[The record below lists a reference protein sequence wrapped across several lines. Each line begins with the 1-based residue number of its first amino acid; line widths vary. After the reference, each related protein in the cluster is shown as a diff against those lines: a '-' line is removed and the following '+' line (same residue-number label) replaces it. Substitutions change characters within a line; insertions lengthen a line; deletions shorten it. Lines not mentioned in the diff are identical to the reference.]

1 MDIAKTMGYKG
12 DSNTEAECWMTAVE
26 KGLDMSE
33 SARYE
38 RATKMGFD
46 TNNVYYHGTANQ
58 FDRFDKSRIGENY
71 SYSEGS
77 GFFFTKNISTAKN
90 YALLHDKKESI
101 GRVLSVFL
109 KFETPYITKTN
120 SEYYT
125 PADRF
130 DISGHDMMHEI
141 RINKKDAILIKG
153 TRNDD
158 LCVVLEPSQILS
170 IHAAFDPETE
180 SYKTKIDINEAL
192 EEMFLEFNLDKD
204 EGINEFKNIVSKYY
218 EQEKVK
224 VNNLD
229 IQIKLNEIIESYGFE
244 KEALIKDNINE
255 ILNPYNI
262 KTRVKLK

>member
-1 MDIAKTMGYKG
+1 MMDIAKKMGYKG
-12 DSNTEAECWMTAVE
+12 DSNTEAECWINAVE
-26 KGLDMSE
+26 KGLDMSD

-38 RATKMGFD
+38 RANKMGFD
-46 TNNVYYHGTANQ
+46 TDNIYYHGTANQ
-58 FDRFDKSRIGENY
+58 FDRFDKSTIGKNY

-90 YALLHDKKESI
+90 YAFLHDKKESI

-109 KFETPYITKTN
+109 KFEDPYITKTN

-158 LCVVLEPSQILS
+158 LCVVLDPSQILS

-180 SYKTKIDINEAL
+180 SYKPQIDINETF
-192 EEMFLEFNLDKD
+192 EELFLEFNLDKN
-204 EGINEFKNIVSKYY
+204 EGINELKDIIIRYC
-218 EQEKVK
+218 EQEKENSVDNYNKEKKVK
-224 VNNLD
+224 
-229 IQIKLNEIIESYGFE
+229 
-244 KEALIKDNINE
+244 
-255 ILNPYNI
+255 P
-262 KTRVKLK
+262 KLKFKIK